1 MTESQPDLANR
12 EPSGIRTGQGED
24 QLFLML
30 EWLTFTPTAE
40 EIARG
45 LVTSYLAHHGV
56 MKARFSV
63 ESADGTLLHIG
74 QHGYATYP
82 IGKVESAEA
91 WRSRNREHATRDC
104 FLDENF
110 VGFDP
115 TMKVC
120 LAGLRERGV
129 PKGWIVL
136 VFDHAVA
143 NEEEVIRE
151 ITMFARLLSFHLIP
165 RYKEFFDRPQHL
177 QAVKIV
183 SRGDFTARQLQI
195 VKGMVEGKTNHE
207 LATDLGYSV
216 STIRHETMRIFQ
228 ILGVSDRREA
238 ARTALEL
245 TII

>member
-1 MTESQPDLANR
+1 MNESLNERTNR
-12 EPSGIRTGQGED
+12 APSGIKTRHGED

-30 EWLTFTPTAE
+30 EWLTFNPTAE

-45 LVTSYLAHHGV
+45 LVTSYFAHHGLL
-56 MKARFSV
+56 KARFSLQA
-63 ESADGTLLHIG
+63 EDGTLLHIG
-74 QHGYATYP
+74 QHGYDTYP
-82 IGKVESAEA
+82 IGKIESVEQ
-91 WRSRNREHATRDC
+91 WRGRDRENPTRDC
-104 FLDENF
+104 LLDENF

-115 TMKVC
+115 TMKIV

-129 PKGWIVL
+129 PKGWFVL
-136 VFDHAVA
+136 VFDHAVT

-151 ITMFARLLSFHLIP
+151 ITMFARLLSFYLIP
-165 RYKEFFDRPQHL
+165 RYKEFFDRRHHQ
-177 QAVKIV
+177 QVDRNI
-183 SRGDFTARQLQI
+183 SRGDFSARQLQI